1 MAIESPRIIRWLC
14 MSVDSGNR
22 GDDDRAARQAWKTRH
37 AGHGGD
43 VRHVR
48 QPGDTAQPSAR
59 APVRSRA
66 CPMAR
71 RHCRLSTT
79 GCGCPPTIAASG
91 QPMPRGTRWCDG
103 VGTGWRCG
111 RRGLAGRVRAD
122 RVRDPGDPH
131 PRALR
136 RPGGDAVDPAHP
148 DPARAG
154 RGVRSRRYARV
165 LGVPGVCSTTTGP
178 GTFNTLAAVAEAW
191 SDSSPVVVLAG
202 QIDAA
207 LDGLGHGVL
216 HETPDQGRSFEA
228 LTAFTGRPRT
238 TAAIPAA
245 VGEALRC
252 SMTGRRRPAYVE
264 LPTDLL
270 LQPYEGDVPAVE
282 FPGPV
287 VPDPA
292 AVVDAARVLS
302 GASRVVIM
310 PGAGVHRA
318 RASAELRRLAIR
330 LDAPVITQ
338 ITGAGAIPADD
349 TLWAGVLNPGR
360 EECRALL
367 EAADVVL
374 VVGCRLDDVQTGR
387 WTLPLGTI
395 VQIDVDPGRD
405 RGRSY
410 PVAAGIVGRCP
421 ARARRIARRTG
432 RGAQGRGVRRVRRRG
447 RASARH
453 SRGTLTGVSAD
464 ERKVRDAFLAARAAL
479 PRDAILTHDAA
490 RLNSWTGY
498 IWPVYEPDGS
508 MFPWGSATL
517 GFALGAANGAAV
529 AAPGRRVVASC
540 GDGGFLFTAM
550 ELATAV
556 AHQLDVTVFI
566 HDDSAF
572 GSIADYQREAARPSV
587 RDRPRQS
594 GSRGV
599 RPLVRCSGR
608 ARRGRRRPA
617 RRDDPRHRRSRPV
630 GRGPWRPARAAV
642 GQRQAMISSPPWM
655 STLAPVMYAASSEA
669 RKHTSEAISEGS
681 ASRPNGIEARTLA
694 IRASSVEARTIG
706 VSTIP
711 GEMALTVMPVARP
724 FAGQVAGQPEHASL
738 GRRVVDATQGARR
751 PAGHR
756 GEIDDPPVSRVA
768 QHRIGRLGAQE
779 RTGQVGVDHEVP
791 LLGRDVGGPRG
802 AQDARRCSR
811 ARRSGRSASS

>member
-1 MAIESPRIIRWLC
+1 M
-14 MSVDSGNR
+14 
-22 GDDDRAARQAWKTRH
+22 
-37 AGHGGD
+37 
-43 VRHVR
+43 
-48 QPGDTAQPSAR
+48 
-59 APVRSRA
+59 
-66 CPMAR
+66 
-71 RHCRLSTT
+71 
-79 GCGCPPTIAASG
+79 ASG
-91 QPMPRGTRWCDG
+91 
-103 VGTGWRCG
+103 
-111 RRGLAGRVRAD
+111 RV
-122 RVRDPGDPH
+122 
-131 PRALR
+131 
-136 RPGGDAVDPAHP
+136 GDAVVGVLQAASVRTVFGIPGIHTLGLYDAL
-148 DPARAG
+148 AG
-154 RGVRSRRYARV
+154 TPSIRHILTRHEQGAAFAADGYARV

-238 TAAIPAA
+238 TGAIPAA

-270 LQPYEGDVPAVE
+270 LQPYDGDVPGVE

-292 AVVDAARVLS
+292 AVVDAAKVLS

-349 TLWAGVLNPGR
+349 PLWAGVLNPGR

-374 VVGCRLDDVQTGR
+374 VVGCRLDDVQTAR
-387 WTLPLGTI
+387 WTLPLGTV
-395 VQIDVDPGRD
+395 VQIDVDPAAI
-405 RGRSY
+405 GRSY
-410 PVAAGIVGRCP
+410 PVAAGIVGDARLALEGLLAELGDGP
-421 ARARRIARRTG
+421 GTAASADGSGRARATRE
-432 RGAQGRGVRRVRRRG
+432 
-447 RASARH
+447 
-453 SRGTLTGVSAD
+453 GTLTGVSAD

-556 AHQLDVTVFI
+556 AHELDVTVFI

-572 GSIADYQREAARPSV
+572 GSIADYQVMRHGRAFATDLVNPDLVAFARSFGVPAERVEDVSDLPAAMARATADPGPSV
-587 RDRPRQS
+587 VVL
-594 GSRGV
+594 GA
-599 RPLVRCSGR
+599 PL
-608 ARRGRRRPA
+608 
-617 RRDDPRHRRSRPV
+617 
-630 GRGPWRPARAAV
+630 
-642 GQRQAMISSPPWM
+642 
-655 STLAPVMYAASSEA
+655 
-669 RKHTSEAISEGS
+669 
-681 ASRPNGIEARTLA
+681 
-694 IRASSVEARTIG
+694 
-706 VSTIP
+706 
-711 GEMALTVMPVARP
+711 
-724 FAGQVAGQPEHASL
+724 GQPWASV
-738 GRRVVDATQGARR
+738 RR
-751 PAGHR
+751 
-756 GEIDDPPVSRVA
+756 
-768 QHRIGRLGAQE
+768 
-779 RTGQVGVDHEVP
+779 
-791 LLGRDVGGPRG
+791 
-802 AQDARRCSR
+802 
-811 ARRSGRSASS
+811 